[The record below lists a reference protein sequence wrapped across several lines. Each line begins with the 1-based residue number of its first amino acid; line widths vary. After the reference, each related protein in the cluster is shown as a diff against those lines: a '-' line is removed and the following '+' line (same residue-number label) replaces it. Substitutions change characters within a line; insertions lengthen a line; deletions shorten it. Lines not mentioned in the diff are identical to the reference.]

1 MVHLASISQQ
11 HYISSLI
18 ISWVSHH
25 LQELNLEI
33 QVKLWPSVTTAESQV
48 SYPKLP
54 QILQH
59 QNAHTGVLVSPFP
72 LQKPTQ

>member
-11 HYISSLI
+11 HYISNLI

-33 QVKLWPSVTTAESQV
+33 QVICYYSWKSDLIQNCLRLHST
-48 SYPKLP
+48 KMHP
-54 QILQH
+54 QEL
-59 QNAHTGVLVSPFP
+59 
-72 LQKPTQ
+72 